1 MIMMMIKM
9 TNKKKMS
16 AYTFPFSDFI
26 SVGVNR
32 LPCKLI
38 PTNNFGLTGLF
49 CFGTS
54 SSTVF

>member
-1 MIMMMIKM
+1 MMMIKM